1 MPSALARPTFTQR
14 LDELGPASDRA
25 WLAATTTALVTTLIA
40 VYPCEGS
47 VSGKFW
53 CYAAILVRA
62 SVFAWSREG
71 LRGRGGETLFGLFA
85 LGLVAGV
92 YEILADFGLVH
103 WVARGRLVYTTGNDV
118 VVLASPIWMPFGWAC
133 VITELGYPCVRLFG
147 ILRRRLALRPA
158 ALATCATMGIQAG
171 MMGAFWEVYAWRAG
185 WWYYEPAR
193 VMLADHCAAYIALAE
208 VFMGAALLPIAARAI
223 EDEARPLAAAV
234 GGGVRFGAVIMAAY
248 AAAYLLLEAW

>member
-1 MPSALARPTFTQR
+1 MPSALARPTFAQR

-25 WLAATTTALVTTLIA
+25 WLAATTTALMTTLIA
-40 VYPCEGS
+40 VYACEGS

-53 CYAAILVRA
+53 CYGAILVRA

-85 LGLVAGV
+85 LGLVAGA

-158 ALATCATMGIQAG
+158 ALATCATMGINAG
-171 MMGAFWEVYAWRAG
+171 MMGAFWEIYAWRAG

-208 VFMGAALLPIAARAI
+208 VFMGAALLPIAARALD
-223 EDEARPLAAAV
+223 DEARPLAAAV
-234 GGGVRFGAVIMAAY
+234 VGGARFGGVIMAAY
-248 AAAYLLLEAW
+248 AAAYVLLEGW

>member
-1 MPSALARPTFTQR
+1 MPLALDNPTFTQR

-40 VYPCEGS
+40 VYACEGG

-53 CYAAILVRA
+53 AYAAIFVRI
-62 SVFAWSREG
+62 SIFAWSREC

-85 LGLVAGV
+85 FGLVAGI
-92 YEILADFGLVH
+92 YETLADFGLVH
-103 WVARGRLVYTTGNDV
+103 WVARGRLVYTTDNDI

-147 ILRRRLALRPA
+147 LLRRRFATRRA
-158 ALATCATMGIQAG
+158 ALATAITMGINAG
-171 MMGAFWEVYAWRAG
+171 MMGAFWEIYAWRAG

-208 VFMGAALLPIAARAI
+208 VCMGVAMLPIAARALA
-223 EDEARPLAAAV
+223 DEARPLAAAV
-234 GGGVRFGAVIMAAY
+234 VGGAKFGGVIAGAY
-248 AAAYLLLEAW
+248 ALAYLLLEAW